1 MVKRCRFVVAE
12 VGVCCDWALKPACGD
27 EVEEGEHMEA
37 SSKAKVGPEEVEE
50 SDGLSSGGCVY
61 IWTGDGVAACI
72 WIAGICRR
80 LGFWDWCI
88 SLREGYAASGGRR
101 DDNDGP

>member
-50 SDGLSSGGCVY
+50 SDGLPSTPRFVYWLALEGVSS
-61 IWTGDGVAACI
+61 T
-72 WIAGICRR
+72 
-80 LGFWDWCI
+80 
-88 SLREGYAASGGRR
+88 
-101 DDNDGP
+101 